1 MSMKDQIR
9 KYEEDIKVL
18 EEEYLERQRWIEE
31 NKLKANATHYRQ
43 WKDLGAHITN
53 MKKELK
59 MAKFFMA
66 QAEKEKEK
74 KKQSRRKKA

>member
-1 MSMKDQIR
+1 MSMRDQIR

-43 WKDLGAHITN
+43 WKDLGAHITT
-53 MKKELK
+53 MKRELK
-59 MAKFFMA
+59 MAKFFY
-66 QAEKEKEK
+66 AEAEK
-74 KKQSRRKKA
+74 KKKQNRRKKA

>member
-43 WKDLGAHITN
+43 WKDLGARITT
-53 MKKELK
+53 MKRELK

-74 KKQSRRKKA
+74 KRRKKA